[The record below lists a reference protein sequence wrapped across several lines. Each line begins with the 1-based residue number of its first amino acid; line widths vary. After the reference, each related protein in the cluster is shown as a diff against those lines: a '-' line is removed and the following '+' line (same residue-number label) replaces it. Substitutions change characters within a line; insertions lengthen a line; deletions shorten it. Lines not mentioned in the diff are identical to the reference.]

1 MEMRRRL
8 TEHRSA
14 ARAIKRDA
22 LLTGIRNY
30 INEGLNQDWL
40 TPAAIQ
46 AAFQLSRP
54 TLYRLFEAEG
64 GLMEYIRNCRL
75 REAAAEMIG
84 SPQCAIVDIAYG
96 AGFNSAS
103 NFCRAF
109 RRAYGMTP
117 RHFRQCGEMLASS
130 PQPHPAAASSRR

>member
-1 MEMRRRL
+1 MQGMI
-8 TEHRSA
+8 TTHRSA
-14 ARAIKRDA
+14 HAIRRDA
-22 LLTGIRNY
+22 LLDDIRNY
-30 INEGLNQDWL
+30 IKDRLDQESL

-75 REAAAEMIG
+75 REAAAEMIV
-84 SPQCAIVDIAYG
+84 SPQCTIMDIAYG

-103 NFCRAF
+103 DFCRAF

-117 RHFRQCGEMLASS
+117 RHFRQCRLAPPGAHSS
-130 PQPHPAAASSRR
+130 AHCAAS